1 MPKALDA
8 EWAPPSTIEV
18 LYERDAKHVF
28 SGINKPTAG
37 ARVEKAVLVGDAALQ
52 LYSLATPNGQK
63 VGIIL
68 EELGI
73 EYDAWVTNIGRGE
86 QFTSGFVE
94 INPNSKIPCAV
105 DREPA
110 DGGPAVKLFESGAIL
125 VYLAEKYNR
134 FIPQD
139 ARQRAQCMSWLMW
152 QMAGQGPMTGNFGHF
167 FVYAPGNQVS
177 TRNYGA
183 EVLPWFQML
192 RTAKGYKHHTG
203 VAARDFLSISQ
214 YKHAARWADVLIARP
229 AVQRGLLVCRKYG
242 KPWIEDDR
250 FKHLAK
256 L

>member
-183 EVLPWFQML
+183 EGDLML
-192 RTAKGYKHHTG
+192 SSRT
-203 VAARDFLSISQ
+203 R
-214 YKHAARWADVLIARP
+214 
-229 AVQRGLLVCRKYG
+229 
-242 KPWIEDDR
+242 
-250 FKHLAK
+250 
-256 L
+256 